1 MKENGRVE
9 GTVLEMGVNPCLPRR
24 ATSEFSQ
31 EVASQTFASWNQ
43 LTSWLRRIDELR
55 RAA

>member
-1 MKENGRVE
+1 MKENGRIE